1 MDASLVN
8 LVAHAL
14 LIAGA
19 ALLVTSLAPLRL
31 IIAHLPP
38 GTTLRT
44 WYWLAI
50 FDLGFIAAYA
60 GYAATRWGEHDGLGT
75 LLVPAVFFAGGCF
88 VWVTF
93 RIALRTV
100 RDVRR
105 IALLE
110 QENITDHLTGVYNRR
125 YLDRRLDEEFAR
137 ARRHVQPLSV
147 LMVDIDHFKRVND
160 SHGHA
165 TGDLALG
172 HVGHLV
178 LNTARSTD
186 IVARYGGE
194 ELLVIAPGT
203 TPSQALVLAE
213 RLRRRI
219 ETQVLEIERA
229 PNERISLQLTVS
241 VGVAALEWDM
251 AGPAQLVEAADR
263 AMYRAKAAGRN
274 RVGIDRGGREPL
286 TAAAAPTALTE
297 A

>member
-1 MDASLVN
+1 MDASVAN
-8 LVAHAL
+8 LVAHSL

-44 WYWLAI
+44 WYLLAA
-50 FDLGFIAAYA
+50 FDLGFIMAYVL
-60 GYAATRWGEHDGLGT
+60 YAATKWGEHNSLGA
-75 LLVPAVFFAGGCF
+75 LLVPGVFFAGGCF
-88 VWVTF
+88 VWLTF
-93 RIALRTV
+93 WIALRTV

-147 LMVDIDHFKRVND
+147 LMVDIDHFKNVND
-160 SHGHA
+160 AQGHA
-165 TGDLALG
+165 TGDVALG

-194 ELLVIAPGT
+194 ELLVIAPNT
-203 TPSQALVLAE
+203 PPSQALVLAE
-213 RLRRRI
+213 RVRRRI
-219 ETQVLEIERA
+219 ETEVLEIERA
-229 PNERISLQLTVS
+229 PNERVSLRLTVS

-251 AGPAQLVEAADR
+251 AGPAQLIEAADR
-263 AMYRAKAAGRN
+263 AMYRAKAGGRN
-274 RVGIDRGGREPL
+274 RVGIDRGGAAPA
-286 TAAAAPTALTE
+286 AAAAPAALTE